1 MLWLEIPAY
10 AGSTSPAPAG
20 QGPAPDHPR
29 IRGEHRST
37 AGTTASRRGSS
48 PHTRGALGILL
59 AIFIQLGIIPAYA
72 GSTTRWSSPSWS
84 PWDHPRIRGEH
95 VSDEVG
101 QVGEGGS
108 SPHTRGAPRDVPP
121 ENIDIGIIPAYAG
134 STWLSRGWRLRRG
147 DHPRIR
153 GEHGELDPDHP
164 GEWIIPAY
172 AGSTGTAHLRQNRQL
187 HHPRIRGE
195 HGSAEGVDR
204 AVGGSSPHT
213 RGALPSSPAAVISAR
228 IIPAYAGSTRRRAG
242 ACTRRADHPRIRG
255 EHVDKQLARPFF
267 DGSSPHTRGA
277 LGPGARAR
285 GQARIIPAYAGSTL
299 IPCSRATSSSDHP
312 RIRGEHAPGSIS
324 LVLGSWIIPAYAGST
339 WWSPSRQPRT
349 RDHPRIRGE
358 HPASTMSACRG
369 AGSSPHTRGAPG
381 VDDVGLQGRG
391 IIPAYA
397 GSTPGRRGR
406 VRHHGD
412 HPRIRG
418 EHPYPTSRP

>member
-134 STWLSRGWRLRRG
+134 STLHRRRPHPG
-147 DHPRIR
+147 GSDHPRIR
-153 GEHGELDPDHP
+153 GEH
-164 GEWIIPAY
+164 
-172 AGSTGTAHLRQNRQL
+172 SMRHLRY
-187 HHPRIRGE
+187 
-195 HGSAEGVDR
+195 GV
-204 AVGGSSPHT
+204 VWGSSPHT
-213 RGALPSSPAAVISAR
+213 RGAPVRVDGADHVGR
-228 IIPAYAGSTRRRAG
+228 IIPAYAGSTRRRPDR
-242 ACTRRADHPRIRG
+242 T
-255 EHVDKQLARPFF
+255 
-267 DGSSPHTRGA
+267 
-277 LGPGARAR
+277 
-285 GQARIIPAYAGSTL
+285 
-299 IPCSRATSSSDHP
+299 
-312 RIRGEHAPGSIS
+312 
-324 LVLGSWIIPAYAGST
+324 SWI
-339 WWSPSRQPRT
+339 Q
-349 RDHPRIRGE
+349 DHPRIRGE
-358 HPASTMSACRG
+358 HPAEHPLAAYASGSSPHTRG
-369 AGSSPHTRGAPG
+369 ARADQAGRPLARRIIPAYAGSTVRHVVHVGPPPDHPRIRGEHGVLRGGPAVGEGSSPHTRGAPQAR
-381 VDDVGLQGRG
+381 LRRRLRER

-397 GSTPGRRGR
+397 GSTPTCPRQASPSP
-406 VRHHGD
+406 D

-418 EHPYPTSRP
+418 EHVRETAPANGTIGSSPHTRGARAYKRRARQKSRIIPAYAGSTSVFI